1 MTATFTLVIFW
12 RCQILY
18 YPGFLEQLGW
28 QNQAVAQFPH
38 FKLPIEK
45 KIINWGIF
53 KLLTSMVLEDERKG
67 IKKMQE
73 ATKYTD
79 FISDTYELTFQKAIV
94 YNDLG
99 D

>member
-1 MTATFTLVIFW
+1 
-12 RCQILY
+12 
-18 YPGFLEQLGW
+18 
-28 QNQAVAQFPH
+28 
-38 FKLPIEK
+38 
-45 KIINWGIF
+45 
-53 KLLTSMVLEDERKG
+53 MVLEDERKG
-67 IKKMQE
+67 IKKMQD